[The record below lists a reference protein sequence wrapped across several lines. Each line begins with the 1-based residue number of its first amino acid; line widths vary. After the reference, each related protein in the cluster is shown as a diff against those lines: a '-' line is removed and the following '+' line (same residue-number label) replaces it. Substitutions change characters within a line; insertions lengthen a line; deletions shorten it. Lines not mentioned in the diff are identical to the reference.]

1 MSKETIKPTKQLTE
15 VEALTRITR
24 VLNQL
29 EPTQRKKVL
38 AFLAAE

>member
-1 MSKETIKPTKQLTE
+1 VKDEPKPTKNLTE

-29 EPTQRKKVL
+29 EPGARRKVL
-38 AFLAAE
+38 AFLTAE